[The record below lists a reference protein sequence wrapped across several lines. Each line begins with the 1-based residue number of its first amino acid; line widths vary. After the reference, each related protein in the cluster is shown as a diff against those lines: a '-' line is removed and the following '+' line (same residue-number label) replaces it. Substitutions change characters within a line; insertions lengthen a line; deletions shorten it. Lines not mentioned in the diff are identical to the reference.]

1 MAEPSPADVL
11 KPLGSTLV
19 ELLQMPL
26 NIMKDSA
33 PDLQRQVQQL
43 PETVR
48 LNAQFFMKT
57 LREGPASLQAS
68 LTNGAKEANAPLMA
82 ARTISP
88 VPLLSP
94 DQIVEELKKS
104 AKAPEKK

>member
-1 MAEPSPADVL
+1 MAESSPADVL
-11 KPLGSTLV
+11 KPVGSTLI
-19 ELLQMPL
+19 ELLQMPFS
-26 NIMKDSA
+26 IAKDSM

-48 LNAQFFMKT
+48 LNAQFLMKS

-68 LTNGAKEANAPLMA
+68 LTQGAKESNAPLMA

-94 DQIVEELKKS
+94 DEIVEQLKNV
-104 AKAPEKK
+104 AKTPEKK